1 MDRMKTM
8 ATFVKIAR
16 AASLSEAARTLGI
29 TRALAS
35 NHLRQLEDHLGVRL
49 INRTTR
55 QLSLTEAGADYLEF
69 CTRML
74 QSIDDK
80 DSEVS
85 QSQRSPRGH
94 LRVVAS
100 AAFSEIVLAPIS
112 ARFTEAYEEIQ
123 LSLITGATPT
133 SSHELVELGYD
144 LGITMQR
151 VEEVSMVIARLGA
164 VHWRPYA
171 SAAYIDRRGVPLT
184 PADLAEH
191 DCLLHQRISPD
202 RTWQFDGPDGHF
214 DVKVG
219 GPLFT
224 NNVMVLRE
232 FVLAGRGV
240 GLLPR
245 YSAMPYAR
253 NSELVEL
260 LLEYSTVSRDIF
272 AVYSSA
278 KYLPQ
283 KVRLFLDFV
292 RKELRGGLDRREGML
307 VA

>member
-69 CTRML
+69 CMRML
-74 QSIDDK
+74 QSLDDK
-80 DSEVS
+80 DSEIS
-85 QSQRSPRGH
+85 QSQMLPRGH
-94 LRVVAS
+94 LKVVAS
-100 AAFSEIVLAPIS
+100 AAFAEFVLAPIT
-112 ARFTEAYEEIQ
+112 ARFTETYPEIQ

-171 SAAYIDRRGVPLT
+171 SASYIARRGAPLT
-184 PADLAEH
+184 PADLVQH

-202 RTWQFDGPDGHF
+202 RTWQFEGPDGHF
-214 DVKVG
+214 DLKVT

-232 FVLAGRGV
+232 FVLAGRGI

-245 YSAMPYAR
+245 YSAMSFVER
-253 NSELVEL
+253 SELTEL
-260 LLEYSTVSRDIF
+260 LMDYTTVSRDIF

-278 KYLPQ
+278 KYLPK

-292 RKELRGGLDRREGML
+292 RKELRGALDGRDDNA